1 MIDSRLC
8 SSVKIHRDSSY
19 VFNDPHKVV
28 GVWIALEDAT
38 VENGC
43 LWVIP
48 GSHTGAFVF
57 ATFIYKQSNLHSE
70 PNPRRYSRNSNK
82 EEFDQGKKLIWT
94 GTEEQFD
101 DSALVP
107 VEVKAGRTITH
118 EIFIDRNIFIVR

>member
-1 MIDSRLC
+1 M
-8 SSVKIHRDSSY
+8 KIHRDSSY

-48 GSHTGAFVF
+48 GSHTGAFIFSTLVC
-57 ATFIYKQSNLHSE
+57 KQPNLRSE

-82 EEFDQGKKLIWT
+82 DEFDQGKTLIWT

-107 VEVKAGRTITH
+107 VEVKAGRTIKH
-118 EIFIDRNIFIVR
+118 DISINQKFSIVR